1 MTSLTESAAEL
12 LVAEHAFTPGLPG
25 FVGLAVDLL
34 LDAPGRPVPTA
45 GPGAGR
51 CALCAGPSNARFA
64 GLSDARSAGP
74 SEARSAGPGDARCTG
89 PCAARSAGPAVEPG
103 AGAAGPP
110 PDRSLLRHGFL
121 AARSPRLVVVS
132 GPPSPGIDVCADRM
146 AEDMAA
152 PLPLLTGPGCRQ
164 VAVLTE
170 AADTVDPATA
180 GGDTFATATA
190 GIRVALEAGT
200 DDDGPFGLARR
211 WRLAH
216 AVAPVLAAAFA
227 NAPLRHGRPTGWR
240 STRQALRRDL
250 PAAPPGPDPRAAW
263 TALVLD
269 APVAGTGRTLRAWSR
284 SGAGDRPTV
293 ADLTRHLAGLRPPV
307 AARRH
312 LELDVADRQ
321 PGQGWQVPL
330 AVIAA
335 LLDDP
340 RAATEA
346 EAATRG
352 LAATPRLW
360 ERAARDALADPALAA
375 AARECFVAAYAALA
389 RQGASRGLRD
399 AVADFTERYVL
410 RGRCPAD
417 DVLDRATARP

>member
-1 MTSLTESAAEL
+1 MRIRIDQGARVLSLTETAAEL
-12 LVAEHAFTPGLPG
+12 LVADRAFAPGLPG

-34 LDAPGRPVPTA
+34 LA
-45 GPGAGR
+45 
-51 CALCAGPSNARFA
+51 
-64 GLSDARSAGP
+64 
-74 SEARSAGPGDARCTG
+74 
-89 PCAARSAGPAVEPG
+89 EPG
-103 AGAAGPP
+103 LPAAPAGSQRERTP
-110 PDRSLLRHGFL
+110 LRHGFL
-121 AARSPRLVVVS
+121 SARSPRVVVVS
-132 GPPSPGIDVCADRM
+132 GPPSPGIDVCAERM
-146 AEDMAA
+146 AEDLATPPA
-152 PLPLLTGPGCRQ
+152 QIPGPQITGPRAAGPRDAGPRDGHWDTGYRDAGPQ
-164 VAVLTE
+164 TAGYQDAGHWAAGHQIAVLAE
-170 AADTVDPATA
+170 AADTVDPAATA
-180 GGDTFATATA
+180 DHTFGTAATAGDTFGTATA

-200 DDDGPFGLARR
+200 EHDGPFGLRRR
-211 WRLAH
+211 WHLAH
-216 AVAPVLAAAFA
+216 AIAPVLAAAFA

-240 STRQALRRDL
+240 STRQALRREL
-250 PAAPPGPDPRAAW
+250 PAAPAGPDPRAAW
-263 TALVLD
+263 TALVMD

-284 SGAGDRPTV
+284 SGPGDRPTV

-321 PGQGWQVPL
+321 PGDGWRVPL
-330 AVIAA
+330 AVITV

-340 RAATEA
+340 QAAAEA
-346 EAATRG
+346 EAATRA

-360 ERAARDALADPALAA
+360 ERAARDALTDPLLAA

-389 RQGASRGLRD
+389 RQGVARDLRD